1 MGLEA
6 TILRRWN
13 RRDVLAVLVVGVTVA
28 FVTGTTV
35 LVVAATT
42 QTTDVAGEFDRVGDV
57 AVVVLGWSAAAT
69 AGRRSPN
76 PLRPI
81 RSRAASPKGTSRH

>member
-13 RRDVLAVLVVGVTVA
+13 RRDVLAALVVVTVA